1 MALLKCSLCG
11 EFKKEDEF
19 YSSDKYRCKICNK
32 NDVIKR
38 YKTRRGYLIHSYN
51 RIKRKVNYHK
61 CYVNRRLEFS
71 LNEFLKF
78 SFHDKSFNNLFKAW
92 KNSNYNH
99 IIAPTVDRI
108 DNDGNY
114 TIKNIQFITK
124 RENSKKVFKDIKYH
138 KCKSVVCINTGE
150 EYPSIIEAAKKNKL
164 VLSSLYAHIEGKRN
178 SIYGLKFKYLS

>member
-92 KNSNYNH
+92 KNSNYN
-99 IIAPTVDRI
+99 
-108 DNDGNY
+108 
-114 TIKNIQFITK
+114 
-124 RENSKKVFKDIKYH
+124 S
-138 KCKSVVCINTGE
+138 
-150 EYPSIIEAAKKNKL
+150 
-164 VLSSLYAHIEGKRN
+164 
-178 SIYGLKFKYLS
+178 